1 VERQLRPLSYLN
13 PYTLHINLYDPVI
26 LGVIF
31 TGLIFALQ
39 LWFTK
44 KINQAANQFLSLA
57 LVAMVL
63 WMTRIL
69 GIDIGLSAYLTNWSR
84 LPLQFS
90 LGFGPLLYFYV
101 LKITQPEYKFRF
113 KDLLHFSPLLL
124 ELGAHAFEVGDS
136 IKTGKATDETQT
148 FHYVNP
154 ILQLL
159 AFISVIIYLYYSFKL
174 IERFYRRLKFNDA
187 SDRYRYELRW
197 LHNLLI
203 AFSALWV
210 LWIPFTAVDYFYYH
224 YQSGIH
230 AYYPLYLL
238 LAVMTIWMA
247 AVTFFRREAGIL
259 MEFKPPQPAELKQ
272 KGIWLKKVVKAN
284 LYYQDPELSLV
295 LLAEK
300 LNLTTH
306 ELSRIINTALK
317 KSFNDFINEYRV
329 AEVIKRMQDPAYD
342 GITLLGIA
350 YDSGFNSKSTFNLI
364 FKKMTGKTPVEYKT
378 NLGKE
383 FLSYNLGHQHRFAAV
398 ISNHDTTSKWS
409 LEKLNRNYMIK
420 NYFKT
425 ALRNLSKQKTLSFIN
440 ISGLS
445 VGIACFNLFMLYA
458 INEFSFDGFHKNANN
473 TYLVLDENAKQNIK
487 ALQGVIYTPM
497 PLGPAMKQE
506 LPGVENYVRYI
517 QPFETFIKIK
527 NEVRRENIAYAD
539 SSFFHV
545 FSFKFKYGNAK
556 SAISGL
562 HSMVLTEESAERLFG
577 KTNAIGESFQ
587 VKIGDAFETFIV
599 TAIAENPPSNSSF
612 QYSMLINFDCIANS
626 MLGKIWAHDWWMN
639 SFVTLVQLKPG
650 STLANDSKSLANFW
664 HRHFPGAGSGGY
676 DLVPIK
682 DVHTSPALVGVAIPP
697 VDPKSIWMLLSIA
710 AGVLLIACINFT
722 TLSIGRSAGRAK
734 EVGIRKVIGGTR
746 KALVVQFLTES
757 LLLAFFSTLIGLALV
772 YLLLPYFN
780 QLSGRELSFS
790 FVQFPQLTGLI
801 AGLVLI
807 VGLLSG
813 CYPAL
818 VLSGFN
824 TVDVLK
830 AKIKLGGANFF
841 TKALVTFQFV
851 LSAALIISAIVIMQQ
866 LHYMESRN
874 PGFDKE
880 NVLVVQTYGVSDT
893 KHLFP
898 LFKQE
903 LSRHPGISGL
913 ASADNGLGEH
923 EGTGFTDFSYRE
935 KSINTN
941 QFHIDPDYIPTLGL
955 HLLAGRNFD
964 RTIAS
969 DTVNAV
975 IINESMMNQLGWQP
989 ENCTGRQLDGYGDHG
1004 FKNPTVIGVV
1014 RDFNYEALTD
1024 RVRPA
1029 LFHQFARGGES
1040 RNIFYVRLQ
1049 PGDPSKALAAIHS
1062 AWKKIAPDYPLKY
1075 NFLDEDIN
1083 RFYKAETRLSNI
1095 IGWAGGIA
1103 IFLGCLG
1110 LLGLSALA
1118 VVNRTKEIGIR
1129 KVLGASV
1136 STIISLISK
1145 DFLRLVTMAFVIA
1158 TPITWWLM
1166 HKWLQGYAY
1175 RINIE
1180 WWVFGV
1186 CCAAIITVSLLT
1198 VCFQAIKAAIA
1209 NPVKSL
1215 RSE

>member
-1 VERQLRPLSYLN
+1 LNSY
-13 PYTLHINLYDPVI
+13 TFHINLYDLAFLGAI
-26 LGVIF
+26 LIGF
-31 TGLIFALQ
+31 SFALQ
-39 LWFTK
+39 LGFAKRT
-44 KINQAANQFLSLA
+44 NRVANRFLA
-57 LVAMVL
+57 LALAIVAL
-63 WMTRIL
+63 WVARIL
-69 GIDIGLSAYLTNWSR
+69 AIDIQLATYVPFWSR

-90 LGFGPLLYFYV
+90 LAFGPLIFFYV
-101 LKITQPEYKFRF
+101 LKITRPEYKFRSKNF
-113 KDLLHFSPLLL
+113 LHFGPLLL
-124 ELGAHAFEVGDS
+124 ELGIHELEVWES
-136 IKTGKATDETQT
+136 IKTGTPTYDTTAFRQL
-148 FHYVNP
+148 NP
-154 ILQLL
+154 VLQLL
-159 AFISVIIYLYYSFKL
+159 ALVSVIIYLYLSHRL
-174 IERFYRRLKFNDA
+174 IGRFYQQLKFTGG
-187 SDRYRYELRW
+187 DRYRHELRW
-197 LHNLLI
+197 LRNLLI
-203 AFSALWV
+203 CLGLLWI
-210 LWIPFTAVDYFYYH
+210 LWIPLVAVDYFYYN
-224 YQSGIH
+224 YQLGVQ
-230 AYYPLYLL
+230 AYYPLYLF
-238 LAVMTIWMA
+238 LAIMVIWMA
-247 AVTFFRREAGIL
+247 ARAFLRPEINELSEALPIL
-259 MEFKPPQPAELKQ
+259 KPLPPTELK
-272 KGIWLKKVVKAN
+272 KKSIWLKKVVKEN
-284 LYYQDPELSLV
+284 RYYQDPELSLSS
-295 LLAEK
+295 LAEK
-300 LNLTTH
+300 LELTTH
-306 ELSRIINTALK
+306 ELSRIINVVLK

-329 AEVIKRMQDPAYD
+329 AEVIKRMQDPAHD
-342 GITLLGIA
+342 RMTLLGIA

-364 FKKMTGKTPVEYKT
+364 FKKVTGKTPAEYKID
-378 NLGKE
+378 LKKE
-383 FLSYNLGHQHRFAAV
+383 FLSYNLGRQHLFAAV
-398 ISNHDTTSKWS
+398 ISNHETTSKWS
-409 LEKLNRNYMIK
+409 LEKLNRNYMIR
-420 NYFKT
+420 NYLKIAF
-425 ALRNLSKQKTLSFIN
+425 RNLSKQKTLSFIN
-440 ISGLS
+440 IFGLS

-473 TYLVLDENAKQNIK
+473 TYLVLDENGKQNVK

-506 LPGVENYVRYI
+506 LPGIENYVRYI
-517 QPFETFIKIK
+517 QPFETFVKIK

-562 HSMVLTEESAERLFG
+562 HSMVLTEETAERLFG

-587 VKIGDAFETFIV
+587 VKIGDVFETFIV
-599 TAIAENPPSNSSF
+599 TAIAKNPPSNSSF
-612 QYSMLINFDCIANS
+612 QYSMLINFNCIANTT
-626 MLGKIWAHDWWMN
+626 MGKIGAHDWWMN
-639 SFVTLVQLKPG
+639 SFMTLVQLKPG

-676 DLVPIK
+676 DLVPVK
-682 DVHTSPALVGVAIPP
+682 DMHTNPALVGIATPP

-790 FVQFPQLTGLI
+790 FAQFPQLTGLI
-801 AGLVLI
+801 AGLALI

-851 LSAALIISAIVIMQQ
+851 LSATLIVSAIVIMQQ
-866 LHYMESRN
+866 LHYMESKN

-880 NVLVVQTYGVSDT
+880 NVLVVETYGVSDM

-903 LSRHPGISGL
+903 LSRYPGISGL

-923 EGTGFTDFSYRE
+923 EGTGFTGFSYQG
-935 KSINTN
+935 KSINTK
-941 QFHIDPDYIPTLGL
+941 QFHIDPDYIPTLGM

-964 RTIAS
+964 RAIAS

-975 IINESMMNQLGWQP
+975 IINKSMMNELGWKP
-989 ENCTGRQLDGYGDHG
+989 ESCIGRQLEGYGKDG

-1024 RVRPA
+1024 RVQPV
-1029 LFHQFARGGES
+1029 LFHQFTRSGES

-1083 RFYKAETRLSNI
+1083 RFYKAETRLSSI

-1118 VVNRTKEIGIR
+1118 VFNRTKEIGIR

-1136 STIISLISK
+1136 STIINLISK
-1145 DFLRLVTMAFVIA
+1145 DFLKLVILAFIIA

-1180 WWVFGV
+1180 WWVFGIA
-1186 CCAAIITVSLLT
+1186 CAAIIFVALLT

-1209 NPVKSL
+1209 KPVKSL
-1215 RSE
+1215 RME

>member
-1 VERQLRPLSYLN
+1 MYDLAFLGAIFIGL
-13 PYTLHINLYDPVI
+13 TLIV
-26 LGVIF
+26 
-31 TGLIFALQ
+31 Q
-39 LWFTK
+39 LWFAK
-44 KINQAANQFLSLA
+44 RVNQTANRLLA
-57 LVAMVL
+57 LALATIILRMIWV
-63 WMTRIL
+63 L
-69 GIDIGLSAYLTNWSR
+69 GIDMRLDVYFANWSR
-84 LPLQFS
+84 LPLQFP
-90 LGFGPLLYFYV
+90 LALGPLVYFYM
-101 LKITQPEYKFRF
+101 LKITRPEYKFRW
-113 KDLLHFSPLLL
+113 KDLLHFSPMLLQQAVWL
-124 ELGAHAFEVGDS
+124 FAVNEPV
-136 IKTGKATDETQT
+136 KTGAAAHNIPA
-148 FHYVNP
+148 FHQLNP

-159 AFISVIIYLYYSFKL
+159 GFMSAGTYLYMSHRL
-174 IERFYRRLKFNDA
+174 IDRYYRCQKFNGG
-187 SDRYRYELRW
+187 DRYRHELRW
-197 LHNLLI
+197 LHNSLI
-203 AFSALWV
+203 AFCLLLLLWA
-210 LWIPFTAVDYFYYH
+210 PYTAIDYFYYH
-224 YQSGIH
+224 NQLNVH
-230 AYYPLYLL
+230 AYYLLSLL
-238 LAVMTIWMA
+238 LASIMFRMA
-247 AVTFFRREAGIL
+247 AIAFLRPEVNMVAGTGL
-259 MEFKPPQPAELKQ
+259 LLKLPPPADMKEKS
-272 KGIWLKKVVKAN
+272 IWLKKVLKAN
-284 LYYQDPELSLV
+284 VYYEDPELSLTS
-295 LLAEK
+295 LAEK
-300 LNLTTH
+300 LELTVH
-306 ELSRIINTALK
+306 ELSRLINTGLK

-329 AEVIKRMQDPAYD
+329 AEVIRKMHDPAFD
-342 GITLLGIA
+342 HITLLGIA
-350 YDSGFNSKSTFNLI
+350 YESGFNSKATFNRI
-364 FKKMTGKTPVEYKT
+364 FKQMTGKSPVELK
-378 NLGKE
+378 NELRKE
-383 FLSYNLGHQHRFAAV
+383 DLSYNLRRQAQFAPI
-398 ISNHDTTSKWS
+398 ISYQRTTPRWFH
-409 LEKLNRNYMIK
+409 ENFNRNFMLR
-420 NYFKT
+420 NYLKI
-425 ALRNLSKQKTLSFIN
+425 ALRNLAKQKILSFIN
-440 ISGLS
+440 IFGLS

-473 TYLVLDENAKQNIK
+473 TYLVLDENAKQDIK
-487 ALQGVIYTPM
+487 ALQGAIYTPM

-517 QPFETFIKIK
+517 QPYEVFIKIK
-527 NEVRRENIAYAD
+527 NERRRENIAYAD

-577 KTNAIGESFQ
+577 KTNAIGESVQ
-587 VKIGDAFETFIV
+587 VKMGNVFETFIV

-612 QYSMLINFDCIANS
+612 QYSMLINFDCIANTI
-626 MLGKIWAHDWWMN
+626 MGKIGAHDWWMN
-639 SFVTLVQLKPG
+639 SFVTMVQLKPG
-650 STLANDSKSLANFW
+650 STLANDNKSLANFW

-682 DVHTSPALVGVAIPP
+682 DVHTSPALAGLAIPP

-790 FVQFPQLTGLI
+790 FAQFPQLAGLI
-801 AGLVLI
+801 TGLVLI

-818 VLSGFN
+818 ILSGFN

-851 LSAALIISAIVIMQQ
+851 LSAALIVSAITIMQQ
-866 LHYMESRN
+866 LHYMKSRN

-880 NVLVVQTYGVSDT
+880 NVLMVQTFGVSDA

-903 LSRHPGISGL
+903 LSRYPGISGL

-923 EGTGFTDFSYRE
+923 EGTGFTDFSYQG
-935 KSINTN
+935 KSINTK
-941 QFHIDPDYIPTLGL
+941 QFYIDPDYIPTLGM

-975 IINESMMNQLGWQP
+975 IVNESMINELGWQP
-989 ENCTGRQLDGYGDHG
+989 GNCIGRQLKGYDSDGV
-1004 FKNPTVIGVV
+1004 KNPTVIGVV

-1024 RVRPA
+1024 RVQPM
-1029 LFHQFARGGES
+1029 LFHQFGTEHHRT
-1040 RNIFYVRLQ
+1040 NFFYVRLQ
-1049 PGDPSKALAAIHS
+1049 PGNPSNAFAAIHS

-1075 NFLDEDIN
+1075 DFLDEDIN

-1118 VVNRTKEIGIR
+1118 VANRTKEIGIR

-1136 STIISLISK
+1136 STIINLISK
-1145 DFLRLVTMAFVIA
+1145 DFLKLVVVAFLIA

-1166 HKWLQGYAY
+1166 YKWLEGYAY

-1186 CCAAIITVSLLT
+1186 SCAAIITVALLT
-1198 VCFQAIKAAIA
+1198 VCLQAIKAAIS

-1215 RSE
+1215 RTE

>member
-1 VERQLRPLSYLN
+1 LN
-13 PYTLHINLYDPVI
+13 AYTFHITPYDLAFLGTIFIGLTL
-26 LGVIF
+26 
-31 TGLIFALQ
+31 TLQ

-44 KINQAANQFLSLA
+44 RINRTANRFLSLA
-57 LVAMVL
+57 LASIVL
-63 WMTRIL
+63 WMVWVL
-69 GIDIGLSAYLTNWSR
+69 GIDIRLGTYFPRWSR

-90 LGFGPLLYFYV
+90 LTLGPLIYFYV
-101 LKITQPEYKFRF
+101 LKITRPEYKLRW

-124 ELGAHAFEVGDS
+124 QQGALVLEIKESIRTGAATYNTLAFQQIS
-136 IKTGKATDETQT
+136 LAL
-148 FHYVNP
+148 Y
-154 ILQLL
+154 LA
-159 AFISVIIYLYYSFKL
+159 AFISVIIYLYWSFRL
-174 IERFYRRLKFNDA
+174 IERFYQRLKFNNV

-203 AFSALWV
+203 VFGLLWL
-210 LWIPFTAVDYFYYH
+210 LWMPFTVADYYYH
-224 YQSGIH
+224 LDSHVYH
-230 AYYPLYLL
+230 PLYLL
-238 LAVMTIWMA
+238 LAVMMIRIA
-247 AVTFFRREAGIL
+247 AAAFLKPDVAVPVLAGPASRPS
-259 MEFKPPQPAELKQ
+259 PPAALKQ
-272 KGIWLKKVVKAN
+272 KGIWLKKAVKAGQ
-284 LYYQDPELSLV
+284 YYQDPELSLS
-295 LLAEK
+295 LLAER
-300 LNLTTH
+300 LELTTH

-329 AEVIKRMQDPAYD
+329 AEVIKRMQDPSYD

-378 NLGKE
+378 DLRKE
-383 FLSYNLGHQHRFAAV
+383 FLSYNLGRQHRFAAV
-398 ISNHDTTSKWS
+398 ISNHETTSKWPF
-409 LEKLNRNYMIK
+409 ENLNRNFMLR
-420 NYFKT
+420 NYLKI

-440 ISGLS
+440 IFGLS

-473 TYLVLDENAKQNIK
+473 TYLVLDENGKQNLK

-506 LPGVENYVRYI
+506 LPGIENYVRYI
-517 QPFETFIKIK
+517 QPYETFVKIK

-539 SSFFHV
+539 SPFFNI

-562 HSMVLTEESAERLFG
+562 HSMVLTEETAERLFG

-587 VKIGDAFETFIV
+587 VKIGNVFETFIV

-612 QYSMLINFDCIANS
+612 QYSMLINFDCVANT
-626 MLGKIWAHDWWMN
+626 MAGKIGAHDWWMN
-639 SFVTLVQLKPG
+639 TFMTLVQLKPG
-650 STLANDSKSLANFW
+650 STLANDNKSLANFW
-664 HRHFPGAGSGGY
+664 HRHFPGGGSGGY

-682 DVHTSPALVGVAIPP
+682 DMHTSPALVGVAISP

-790 FVQFPQLTGLI
+790 FAQFPQLTGLI
-801 AGLVLI
+801 AGLVLV

-824 TVDVLK
+824 TADVLK

-880 NVLVVQTYGVSDT
+880 NVLVVETYGVSDM

-923 EGTGFTDFSYRE
+923 EGTGFTGFSYQG
-935 KSINTN
+935 KSINTK
-941 QFHIDPDYIPTLGL
+941 QFHIDPDYIPTLGM

-964 RTIAS
+964 RAIAS

-975 IINESMMNQLGWQP
+975 IINESMTNELGWKP
-989 ENCTGRQLDGYGDHG
+989 ENCTGRQLEGYGNHG

-1024 RVRPA
+1024 RVQPV
-1029 LFHQFARGGES
+1029 LFHQFARGRES
-1040 RNIFYVRLQ
+1040 RDIFYVRLQ
-1049 PGDPSKALAAIHS
+1049 PGNPSKALAAIHS

-1145 DFLRLVTMAFVIA
+1145 DFLRLVVVAFLIS

-1166 HKWLQGYAY
+1166 YKWLQGYAY

-1180 WWVFGV
+1180 WWVFGISCV
-1186 CCAAIITVSLLT
+1186 AILFVALLT

-1209 NPVKSL
+1209 KPVKSL
-1215 RSE
+1215 RME